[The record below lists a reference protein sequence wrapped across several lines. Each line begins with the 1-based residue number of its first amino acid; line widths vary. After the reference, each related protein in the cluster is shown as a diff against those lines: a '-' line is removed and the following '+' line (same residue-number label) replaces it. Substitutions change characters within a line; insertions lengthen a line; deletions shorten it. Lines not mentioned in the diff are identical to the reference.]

1 MTGGQ
6 APADFVRVIQSIF
19 DLKQS
24 GEVTDAGSLISWL
37 CGSDNVGAGPRRAAG
52 IRGEIGSRDALDY
65 LRGVLA
71 IVRAAGY
78 EGLLIVIDEAETIL
92 RMRSDSRHK
101 SLNGLRQIAD
111 ASGSNPHLIWLFTG
125 TPDFFDS
132 RHGVAGLT
140 PLYDRIKFLSQGR
153 FASLRQPQL
162 ALTPF
167 DASRLR
173 GVAMRLREMY
183 PARDR
188 GRLEDKVSDAFVDR
202 LIAEVTR
209 GFRGDVGVVPRQF
222 LREFVNQMDL
232 VDEHADYEPMRDY
245 AFSPQQLRAEEQAAM
260 GGQAVALDLN
270 SEEGGGGKV
279 PVEDVW

>member
-1 MTGGQ
+1 
-6 APADFVRVIQSIF
+6 
-19 DLKQS
+19 
-24 GEVTDAGSLISWL
+24 
-37 CGSDNVGAGPRRAAG
+37 
-52 IRGEIGSRDALDY
+52 
-65 LRGVLA
+65 
-71 IVRAAGY
+71 
-78 EGLLIVIDEAETIL
+78 
-92 RMRSDSRHK
+92 
-101 SLNGLRQIAD
+101 
-111 ASGSNPHLIWLFTG
+111 
-125 TPDFFDS
+125 
-132 RHGVAGLT
+132 
-140 PLYDRIKFLSQGR
+140 
-153 FASLRQPQL
+153 
-162 ALTPF
+162 
-167 DASRLR
+167 
-173 GVAMRLREMY
+173 MRLREMY